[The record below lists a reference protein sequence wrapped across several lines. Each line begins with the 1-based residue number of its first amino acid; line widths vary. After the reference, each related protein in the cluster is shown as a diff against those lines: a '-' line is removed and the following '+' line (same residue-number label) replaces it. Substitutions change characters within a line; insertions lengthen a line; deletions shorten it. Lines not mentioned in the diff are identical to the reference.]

1 MSDETPSIEELEAKL
16 ETFQE
21 GLGNAWEAIDDLE
34 EQLEEEREERRRLEE
49 ENEDLQEEIERL
61 DARTDLLS
69 LVENSDEMTAKQR
82 RIALIQHLK
91 KAAEK
96 ERERGRDAKA
106 SVNKDEAEAALQY
119 PDIDR
124 TTVYDDLRKA
134 PHLVGKKSVLWYES
148 SSGGESRLKL
158 NLEKGDLPGDV
169 VGHAR
174 RNGGE

>member
-1 MSDETPSIEELEAKL
+1 VSKGVPSIEELEAKL

-21 GLGNAWEAIDDLE
+21 GLENAWDAIDDLE
-34 EQLEEEREERRRLEE
+34 AKLEEEREERRCLEK
-49 ENEDLQEEIERL
+49 ENQNLQKEIDRL

-69 LVENSDEMTAKQR
+69 LVENSDDMTARQR
-82 RIALIQHLK
+82 RITLIQHLK

-106 SVNKDEAEAALQY
+106 SVNKEEAEAALQY

-124 TTVYDDLRKA
+124 TTIYDDLRKA
-134 PHLVGKKSVLWYES
+134 PNLVGKKSVLRYES
-148 SSGGESRLKL
+148 SSGGNSRLKL
-158 NLEKGDLPGDV
+158 NLEKDDLSTDIV
-169 VGHAR
+169 DHAR